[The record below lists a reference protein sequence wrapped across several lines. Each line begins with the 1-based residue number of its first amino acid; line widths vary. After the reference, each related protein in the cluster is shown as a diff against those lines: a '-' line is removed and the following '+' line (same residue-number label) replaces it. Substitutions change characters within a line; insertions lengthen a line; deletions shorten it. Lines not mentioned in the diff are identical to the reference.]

1 MGKYVL
7 GESAARKLREMFA
20 SSDGISRRSA
30 FSGGAI
36 HVGAFP
42 HPYAVQW
49 AASADSGSGSFVIWL
64 PSSSVLVVDGQSV
77 DLTSDLT
84 DAGDPYPSGW
94 YLLEDMPSSGGS
106 LYLNVTP
113 GNPDASPAEDPE
125 AEFSTTASQ
134 TEGDIPILIA
144 TISKDSTTGAV
155 TVKQTVASALV
166 FGTGKGGAAE
176 TMPAPFDYIET
187 ETQQGG
193 ETVTVKSITRCFFY
207 FDGEP
212 HTLSDYSAL
221 PEGAGSVYLVCTGT
235 LDSETGEYAWTFAL
249 QNQEG
254 TSSTG
259 TKVVNIKLYDFSGGK
274 PSVDYRTTFLAL
286 NQTSGLGEKTFTF
299 DETDIA
305 TIMAD
310 DDIDIGQKTLEA
322 GSGISLSVSVDGKTI
337 TISAT
342 GGSASTSGYTGTRTI
357 LADTDYDSNYRALR
371 RRYITET
378 WVNGVMTNQVLGSWE
393 SYHQAVQETV

>member
-7 GESAARKLREMFA
+7 GESAARKLREIFA
-20 SSDGISRRSA
+20 SSDGLSRRSA

-64 PSSSVLVVDGQSV
+64 PSSSVLVVDGQPV

-94 YLLEDMPSSGGS
+94 YLLEDMPASGGS

-125 AEFSTTASQ
+125 AEFSTSASQ

-144 TISKDSTTGAV
+144 TVAKDSTTGAV
-155 TVKQTVASALV
+155 TVKQTVTSALV
-166 FGTGKGGAAE
+166 FGTGKGEKAE
-176 TMPAPFDYIET
+176 TTPAPFDYIET
-187 ETQQGG
+187 VTQQNGQP
-193 ETVTVKSITRCFFY
+193 VTTKSITRCMFY
-207 FDGEP
+207 FDGQLQ
-212 HTLSDYSAL
+212 TLSDYAAL
-221 PEGAGSVYLVCTGT
+221 PDPSGTVYLVCTGT
-235 LDSETGEYAWTFAL
+235 LDAETDEYAWTFAL
-249 QNQEG
+249 QNQAG
-254 TSSTG
+254 TASTG
-259 TKVVNIKLYDFSGGK
+259 TKVINIKLYDFSAGK
-274 PSVDYRTTFLAL
+274 PSVDYRSTFLTV
-286 NQTSGLGEKTFTF
+286 NQGVGLGEKTFTF

-305 TIMAD
+305 KILAD
-310 DDIDIGQKTLEA
+310 DDIDIGQKTLVA
-322 GSGISLSVSVDGKTI
+322 GTGISLSISEDGKTI

-342 GGSASTSGYTGTRTI
+342 GGSASTSGYSGTRTI
-357 LADTDYDSNYRALR
+357 IADVDYDTGYNRLR
-371 RRYITET
+371 RRYITEV
-378 WVNGVMTNQVLGSWE
+378 WSNGVLTNQTLGSWE